1 MNDLKKSLII
11 ANYTLKEIL
20 KSKILINVLLL
31 GLALLVVTFVAY
43 SFTYGD
49 AGRVALDFGL
59 GTLSISSIGIAIF
72 IGVGLLSNE
81 IDSRTVYMIISR
93 PVPRYSFIIGKIM
106 GLSAVLG
113 INLFILSFLT
123 FCVFLFTGG
132 ILDSTILLS
141 VLFIGVESIL
151 MLLVV
156 ITLSLITSKTLTVV
170 LSLSVY
176 IVGHSINQTHLIS
189 AVNDNAAL
197 TSLLEVYQFILPAFY
212 KLNLKEFVLY
222 KSSVEASYIL
232 NSLIYAFV
240 YGLMLVALS
249 VFIFNRKNLD

>member
-49 AGRVALDFGL
+49 PGRVALDFGL

-81 IDSRTVYMIISR
+81 IESRTVYMIISR
-93 PVPRYSFIIGKIM
+93 PVPRYTFIFGKIL

-113 INLFILSFLT
+113 INLLILSFLT
-123 FCVFLFTGG
+123 FAVFLFTGG
-132 ILDSTILLS
+132 SLDSTILLS
-141 VLFIGVESIL
+141 VFFIGIESIL

-156 ITLSLITSKTLTVV
+156 STLSLLTSKTLTVV
-170 LSLSVY
+170 LSISVY
-176 IVGHSINQTHLIS
+176 IVGHAINQTQLIS
-189 AVNDNAAL
+189 AVKDNVAL

-222 KSSVEASYIL
+222 KSSIELSYIL
-232 NSLIYAFV
+232 NSLLYTFIY
-240 YGLMLVALS
+240 GTMLVVLS
-249 VFIFNRKNLD
+249 IFIFNRKNLD

>member
-1 MNDLKKSLII
+1 MNDFKKSLII

-49 AGRVALDFGL
+49 PGRVALDFGL
-59 GTLSISSIGIAIF
+59 GTLSISSVGISIF

-93 PVPRYSFIIGKIM
+93 PVPRYAFILGKLM
-106 GLSAVLG
+106 GLSAVLA
-113 INLFILSFLT
+113 INILILSLLT
-123 FCVFLFTGG
+123 FAVFIATGG
-132 ILDSTILLS
+132 SLDSTILLS
-141 VLFIGVESIL
+141 VLFIGIESIL

-156 ITLSLITSKTLTVV
+156 SLFSLLTSKTLTVV
-170 LSLSVY
+170 LSLAVY
-176 IVGHSINQTHLIS
+176 VVGHAINQTQLIS
-189 AVNDNAAL
+189 SVKANPAL
-197 TSLLEVYQFILPAFY
+197 VSLLEAYQFILPAFY

-222 KSSVEASYIL
+222 ESSIELSYIL
-232 NSLIYAFV
+232 HSLLYAV
-240 YGLMLVALS
+240 LYGSMLIALS